1 LRVGLIG
8 PPHSTSSSFQ
18 SRAGAATPFR
28 PFLLPEGMTIMLA
41 RNTPAKKSTLWNI
54 EKRDAFL
61 TALAQTANVSAS
73 ARAAKMKEAQ
83 AYTERRKSAT
93 FRAAWEVA
101 LSEGYAKLELMMLER
116 AMKAM
121 GAEAETFDPAK
132 TRLEEYSN
140 KLAMTLLTAH
150 RATVRGE
157 KKGAPTTPG
166 TGQKAD
172 VKTRLTARFDA
183 MHERLKAD
191 DGQS

>member
-1 LRVGLIG
+1 
-8 PPHSTSSSFQ
+8 
-18 SRAGAATPFR
+18 
-28 PFLLPEGMTIMLA
+28 MTIMPT
-41 RNTPAKKSTLWNI
+41 RKTPAKKSTLWNI

-83 AYTERRKSAT
+83 AYTERRKSAA

-121 GAEAETFDPAK
+121 GADAETADPAK
-132 TRLEEYSN
+132 TKLEEYSN

-157 KKGAPTTPG
+157 KKAAPASPAYG
-166 TGQKAD
+166 KKAD
-172 VKTRLTARFDA
+172 VKARLSARFDA
-183 MHERLKAD
+183 MHERLKAGD
-191 DGQS
+191 DGHDQA